1 MFCQFKEG
9 NTIAEAGAISYLQT
23 FLHLSRPSYHR
34 KGTQCTKENI
44 FIGKCPYPKLKYAFL
59 FFVIICYFFFLH
71 STIVSICLR
80 DKSGHKM
87 VLEIIMFQRAIIP
100 QTHSGFCCCYCYT
113 FIQHFTN

>member
-59 FFVIICYFFFLH
+59 FFVIICYFFLSSFNNCVNLPERQKWTQNG
-71 STIVSICLR
+71 SRNYNVSEGYNTS
-80 DKSGHKM
+80 D
-87 VLEIIMFQRAIIP
+87 
-100 QTHSGFCCCYCYT
+100 T
-113 FIQHFTN
+113 